1 MTPAPVRVPIH
12 KIDGQFTRLQED
24 ILAVEEPL
32 EIRVG
37 SRSLSVTMRTP
48 GHDFELAAGFLFAE
62 DIISSA
68 SQIRGMTNS
77 APNIVVVELSQTVMI
92 EPPTSQRGFMMTSSC
107 GLCGK
112 ESLESLAAN
121 RCPVLPLRDLSVD
134 AAGIHRLP
142 GQLRQKQDIFESTG
156 GLHAAALFN
165 PQGELESLREDVGRH
180 NAADKLAGHALLSF
194 RTPLG
199 DSRMLGVW
207 RRSFDAAQNASMAG

>member
-1 MTPAPVRVPIH
+1 MTPATVRVPIR
-12 KIDGQFTRLQED
+12 KVDGQFMRLQED

-68 SQIRGMTNS
+68 SQIRGMTDS
-77 APNIVVVELSQTVMI
+77 APNVVVVELSQTVMI
-92 EPPTSQRGFMMTSSC
+92 EPPTSHRGFMMTSAC

-121 RCPVLPLRDLSVD
+121 RCPILPLSNLRVD
-134 AAGIHRLP
+134 AGVIHQLP
-142 GQLRQKQDIFESTG
+142 HQLRQRQNIFECTG
-156 GLHAAALFN
+156 GLYAAALFN
-165 PQGELESLREDVGRH
+165 PQGDLESLREAV
-180 NAADKLAGHALLSF
+180 
-194 RTPLG
+194 
-199 DSRMLGVW
+199 
-207 RRSFDAAQNASMAG
+207 